1 MNVVPVEPEHQIKVL
16 RPNHFDACPD
26 AVLPAP
32 RRQRHGA
39 VMTAAA
45 TAPFSKSPV

>member
-1 MNVVPVEPEHQIKVL
+1 MRCYQL
-16 RPNHFDACPD
+16 RDASSTE
-26 AVLPAP
+26 
-32 RRQRHGA
+32 R